1 MIKMYNEDHPK
12 LARNALPIKDPDIIS
27 FIKQIDSQNFLFN
40 ALQNV
45 DLRENFLT
53 EYFKWISKSSLNHL
67 KGLQNFKNLSFVHGT
82 SQTFDFFYAENK
94 DKRFRCFKGD
104 FFYHTLSWKHNYRF
118 SYLDDEDIKSNDA
131 VIISIPFSPV

>member
-104 FFYHTLSWKHNYRF
+104 FFYHTLLLKHENVRR
-118 SYLDDEDIKSNDA
+118 
-131 VIISIPFSPV
+131 

>member
-67 KGLQNFKNLSFVHGT
+67 KGLQNFKNLSFVHYGDT
-82 SQTFDFFYAENK
+82 RLFTPPLVS
-94 DKRFRCFKGD
+94 RCDLTRGG
-104 FFYHTLSWKHNYRF
+104 
-118 SYLDDEDIKSNDA
+118 
-131 VIISIPFSPV
+131 